1 MTDTI
6 PLWLHIVAATVWLG
20 PQIFMFVVTV
30 PAVRVIADRETRIQV
45 LRVVTTRFG
54 WLAWSAMVVLVL
66 TGISNVFDHE
76 DESGTSV
83 LNFDSRYS
91 WIFFTKMALVGLMIA
106 LTALHS
112 VVVGPR
118 QMALAERE
126 DEGSEEAARLRRSG
140 TILSSVNL
148 LAALATVFAAAL
160 LANESFSLREI

>member
-30 PAVRVIADRETRIQV
+30 PAVRVIADRETRLRV
-45 LRVVTTRFG
+45 LRAVATRYG
-54 WLAWSAMVVLVL
+54 WLAWSAMLVLVL

-76 DESGTSV
+76 DESGISV
-83 LNFDSRYS
+83 LDFDWRYS

-112 VVVGPR
+112 FVVGPR

-140 TILSSVNL
+140 IILSSVNL

-160 LANESFSLREI
+160 LANEAFSLREV

>member
-76 DESGTSV
+76 DESGISV
-83 LNFDSRYS
+83 LDFDRRYS

-112 VVVGPR
+112 FVVGPR
-118 QMALAERE
+118 QMALAEQE
-126 DEGSEEAARLRRSG
+126 EESEEAARLRRSG
-140 TILSSVNL
+140 IILSSVNL

-160 LANESFSLREI
+160 LANEAFSIQEV

>member
-76 DESGTSV
+76 DESGISV
-83 LNFDSRYS
+83 LDFDWRYS

-112 VVVGPR
+112 FVVGPR
-118 QMALAERE
+118 QMALAEQE
-126 DEGSEEAARLRRSG
+126 EESEEAARLRRSG
-140 TILSSVNL
+140 IILSSVNL

-160 LANESFSLREI
+160 LANEAFSAREV

>member
-30 PAVRVIADRETRIQV
+30 PAVRIIADRETRIQV

-83 LNFDSRYS
+83 LNFDLRYS

-112 VVVGPR
+112 FVVGPR
-118 QMALAERE
+118 QMALAEQE
-126 DEGSEEAARLRRSG
+126 EESKEAARLRRSG
-140 TILSSVNL
+140 IILSSVNL

-160 LANESFSLREI
+160 LANEAFSTREV

>member
-54 WLAWSAMVVLVL
+54 WLAWSAMAVLVL

-76 DESGTSV
+76 DESSISV
-83 LNFDSRYS
+83 LDFGWLYS

-112 VVVGPR
+112 FVVGPR
-118 QMALAERE
+118 QMALAEQE
-126 DEGSEEAARLRRSG
+126 EESEEAARLRRSG
-140 TILSSVNL
+140 IILSSVNL

-160 LANESFSLREI
+160 LANEAFSARAV

>member
-76 DESGTSV
+76 DESGISV
-83 LNFDSRYS
+83 LDFDWRYS

-112 VVVGPR
+112 FVVGPR
-118 QMALAERE
+118 QMALAEQE
-126 DEGSEEAARLRRSG
+126 EESEEAPRLRRSG
-140 TILSSVNL
+140 AILSSVNL

-160 LANESFSLREI
+160 LANDAFSIQEV

>member
-30 PAVRVIADRETRIQV
+30 PAVRAIADRETRIQV
-45 LRVVTTRFG
+45 LRVVTTRYG
-54 WLAWSAMVVLVL
+54 WLAWSAMLVLVL

-83 LNFDSRYS
+83 LNFGWRYS

-112 VVVGPR
+112 FVVGPR
-118 QMALAERE
+118 QMALAEQE
-126 DEGSEEAARLRRSG
+126 EEESEESARLRRSG
-140 TILSSVNL
+140 IILSSVNL

-160 LANESFSLREI
+160 LANEAFSAREV